1 MNNKMTR
8 SMIIFFGTGVFFFV
22 LLVVNECNVWRWI
35 SYAVSFR
42 TVGTTNDASMDVDV
56 IKEREFVGTMDPS
69 NLGLFNLV
77 CQKLC
82 KSYDDLLAV
91 DDLSLTI
98 EGCVILYHQSRCCDF
113 VSPIFSSSSQCF
125 GLLGVNGAGK
135 TTLFKMLTG
144 DTTVT
149 SGDAWVRGLSLK
161 KDLRSIYLEI
171 GYCPQEEALPED
183 LTGRQ
188 SLKIFCLLK
197 GVSTDEVDQ
206 VSLEIAHNL
215 GFLSHIDKRVKEMS
229 GGNRRKLSVALA
241 MLNKPRLLLMDEP
254 TSGLDPSA
262 KRQMWRMISG
272 HREFGKSILLS
283 SQSMEECEVLC
294 TRLTI
299 MVNGQLRCIGTT
311 QHLKARFS
319 DGYLL
324 VVQMNR
330 SKASLMVPGSD
341 SKIHR
346 VEEYIYNAF
355 PGAVLK

>member
-1 MNNKMTR
+1 M
-8 SMIIFFGTGVFFFV
+8 
-22 LLVVNECNVWRWI
+22 
-35 SYAVSFR
+35 
-42 TVGTTNDASMDVDV
+42 
-56 IKEREFVGTMDPS
+56 
-69 NLGLFNLV
+69 
-77 CQKLC
+77 
-82 KSYDDLLAV
+82 
-91 DDLSLTI
+91 
-98 EGCVILYHQSRCCDF
+98 
-113 VSPIFSSSSQCF
+113 
-125 GLLGVNGAGK
+125 NGAGK

-330 SKASLMVPGSD
+330 SKTSLMVPGSD